1 LTCGA
6 SGRASFL
13 VRGEAVPQ
21 GSTRAFIPKGWS
33 RPVITTTAKGLGA
46 WRRLVA
52 DQAQAHAPPV
62 PWDVGVSVRLTF
74 YLPRPKSEPKRR
86 RTYPARRPDID
97 KCARAVLDALTS
109 VFWDDDSRVLVLH
122 AEKRWANDPF
132 GNEGDPGVYGRSIIS
147 TMIPPGVLIEAWPIE
162 EGETRGRA

>member
-1 LTCGA
+1 MTCGA

-132 GNEGDPGVYGRSIIS
+132 AMIASGPPWREGGPFQY
-147 TMIPPGVLIEAWPIE
+147 PPGVLIEAWPVE
-162 EGETRGRA
+162 EGETHGRA